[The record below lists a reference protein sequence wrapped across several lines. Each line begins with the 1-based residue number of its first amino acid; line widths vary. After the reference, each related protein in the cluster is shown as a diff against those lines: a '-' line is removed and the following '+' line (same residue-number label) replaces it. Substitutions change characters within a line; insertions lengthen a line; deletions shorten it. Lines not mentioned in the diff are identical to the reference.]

1 MVELRE
7 FFRVARYRILVIALL
22 TAIGIGAAALWLARS
37 PDEYVAT
44 TRLFISGASAAS
56 QYDAQQ
62 GGIYAQDRVVSYEQL
77 VNSRALA
84 QRTIDALG
92 LDMDAEALAARVTST
107 SFPDA
112 AVMDVSAT
120 ADSPKQAR
128 DIANGLATQFV
139 GLASALETPPDGAA
153 PVVRLTIIDAA
164 QDGTASRVL
173 PNKLVYIFGGLV
185 GFFAGLIIAFVWESY
200 TRRIRDGVDVDRVI
214 GERPAADLP
223 ASLTDVMP
231 VSRAEANEAIGRLRV
246 NIAAADGSVPHT
258 IALAGVSG
266 RSGRLAR
273 RFTAEAGLNLANS
286 LVAENRTAL
295 LLVLDSSPDIAARII
310 RHKRSTRKTSERQ
323 VPIQWGFGDGSQDK
337 ALLDRDAI
345 VESLRQLRT
354 KYEFVIVVLPPLSQF
369 AHAAAAA
376 PAVDG
381 VVAVGIYHRTTRS
394 DVEEHLAEIH
404 RIGATSLGAAFA
416 RRALIPRPSRRTEAR
431 PAEVSVAAASEPA
444 RRRSGATP
452 TPPPSKREPAES
464 VNSSRPL
471 GLTHS

>member
-1 MVELRE
+1 MVELGE
-7 FFRVARYRILVIALL
+7 FLRVVRYRILAIALL
-22 TAIGIGAAALWLARS
+22 TAIGIGAAALWLTRT
-37 PDEYVAT
+37 PEEYVAT

-92 LDMDAEALAARVTST
+92 LNMDADTLADRVTST

-112 AVMDVSAT
+112 AVMDVSVT
-120 ADSPKQAR
+120 ADSPNQAR
-128 DIANGLATQFV
+128 EIANGLATQFI
-139 GLASALETPPDGAA
+139 GLASGLETPPDSVG
-153 PVVRLTIIDAA
+153 PVVRLTVIDAA
-164 QDGTASRVL
+164 QNGAPSRVL
-173 PNKLVYIFGGLV
+173 PDKLVYIFGGLV
-185 GFFAGLIIAFVWESY
+185 GFLAGLIVAFVWESY

-223 ASLTDVMP
+223 ASLSDVLP
-231 VSRAEANEAIGRLRV
+231 VSRADANEAIGRLRV

-258 IALAGVSG
+258 IALAGIAG
-266 RSGRLAR
+266 RRGRLAR
-273 RFTAEAGLNLANS
+273 RFTAEAGLNLGNA

-295 LLVLDSSPDIAARII
+295 LLVLDTNPDISARVG

-323 VPIQWGFGDGSQDK
+323 VPIQWGFGEGSQDK
-337 ALLDRDAI
+337 APLDRDAI

-354 KYEFVIVVLPPLSQF
+354 TYEFVIVVLPPLSQF
-369 AHAAAAA
+369 AYAAAVA
-376 PAVDG
+376 PVVDG
-381 VVAVGIYHRTTRS
+381 VVAVGIYHRTRRR

-404 RIGATSLGAAFA
+404 RTGATSLGAAFV
-416 RRALIPRPSRRTEAR
+416 RRSLVHLPSRHAVAR
-431 PAEVSVAAASEPA
+431 QADVSVAAESEPTG
-444 RRRSGATP
+444 RRRAAKP
-452 TPPPSKREPAES
+452 TSSRTKRVPVGS

-471 GLTHS
+471 GLTHP

>member
-7 FFRVARYRILVIALL
+7 FLRVVRYRIVVIALL
-22 TAIGIGAAALWLARS
+22 TAIGIGAAALWLARA
-37 PDEYVAT
+37 PQEYVAT

-92 LDMDAEALAARVTST
+92 LDMDADTLAAHVTST

-128 DIANGLATQFV
+128 DIANGLATQFI
-139 GLASALETPPDGAA
+139 GLASGLETPPDSVG
-153 PVVRLTIIDAA
+153 PVVRLTVIDGAR
-164 QDGTASRVL
+164 DGSPSRVL
-173 PNKLVYIFGGLV
+173 PDKLVYIFGGLV
-185 GFFAGLIIAFVWESY
+185 GFLAGLIIAFVWESY
-200 TRRIRDGVDVDRVI
+200 TRRIRDGVDVDRVT
-214 GERPAADLP
+214 GQRPAADLP

-246 NIAAADGSVPHT
+246 NIAAADGSIPHT
-258 IALAGVSG
+258 IALAGIAG
-266 RSGRLAR
+266 RRGRLVR
-273 RFTAEAGLNLANS
+273 RFTAEAGVNLGNA

-295 LLVLDSSPDIAARII
+295 LLVLDSSPDIMARIG
-310 RHKRSTRKTSERQ
+310 RHKRSSRKTSERQ

-354 KYEFVIVVLPPLSQF
+354 TYEFVIVVLPPLSQF
-369 AHAAAAA
+369 AYAAAVA
-376 PAVDG
+376 PVVDG
-381 VVAVGIYHRTTRS
+381 VVAVGIYHRTRRS
-394 DVEEHLAEIH
+394 DVEEHLAEIQ
-404 RIGATSLGAAFA
+404 RTGATSLGAAFV
-416 RRALIPRPSRRTEAR
+416 RRSLVRRPSRHTAAR
-431 PAEVSVAAASEPA
+431 PAEVSVAAESEPA
-444 RRRSGATP
+444 TRRSVAPP
-452 TPPPSKREPAES
+452 TPSRSRRVPAGS
-464 VNSSRPL
+464 ANSSRPL
-471 GLTHS
+471 GLTHT

>member
-1 MVELRE
+1 MVELHE
-7 FFRVARYRILVIALL
+7 FWRVVRYRIVAIALL

-37 PDEYVAT
+37 PEQYVAT

-84 QRTIDALG
+84 QRTIEALG
-92 LDMDAEALAARVTST
+92 LDMDAEALAARVTSK

-139 GLASALETPPDGAA
+139 GLATALETPPDGAA
-153 PVVRLTIIDAA
+153 PIVRLTIIDAA
-164 QDGTASRVL
+164 QDGTPSRVL
-173 PNKLVYIFGGLV
+173 PDKLVYIFGGVV
-185 GFFAGLIIAFVWESY
+185 GLFAGLIIAFIWESY
-200 TRRIRDGVDVDRVI
+200 SRRIRDGADVDRVI
-214 GERPAADLP
+214 GERPVADLP
-223 ASLTDVMP
+223 ASVSDVMP
-231 VSRAEANEAIGRLRV
+231 VSQAEANEAIGRLRV
-246 NIAAADGSVPHT
+246 NIAAADGSVPPT
-258 IALAGVSG
+258 IALASVSG
-266 RSGRLAR
+266 RWGRLAR
-273 RFTAEAGLNLANS
+273 RFAAEAGLNLANA

-295 LLVLDSSPDIAARII
+295 LLVLDSSPDITARISQYN
-310 RHKRSTRKTSERQ
+310 RSTGESSERQ
-323 VPIQWGFGDGSQDK
+323 VPVQWGFGDGSQDK

-345 VESLRQLRT
+345 VESLRELRT

-369 AHAAAAA
+369 ALSAAVA

-381 VVAVGIYHRTTRS
+381 VVAVGIYHQTRCS
-394 DVEEHLAEIH
+394 DVEEHMAEIH
-404 RIGATSLGAAFA
+404 RTGATSLGAAFA
-416 RRALIPRPSRRTEAR
+416 RRSLISRPSRHTAAQA
-431 PAEVSVAAASEPA
+431 AEVSVAAESAPA
-444 RRRSGATP
+444 RRRRAVAP
-452 TPPPSKREPAES
+452 TSRLSKRQPVES

-471 GLTHS
+471 GLTHP